1 MPGQATVNFSND
13 GSEQLDA
20 ACHDLALFEEMFAS
34 VGRGD
39 HSAGLSDQEAS
50 RRQIP
55 SLEFKLEVGV
65 QPARRHVGEILSLI
79 HI

>member
-39 HSAGLSDQEAS
+39 WI
-50 RRQIP
+50 RQR
-55 SLEFKLEVGV
+55 L
-65 QPARRHVGEILSLI
+65 
-79 HI
+79 